1 MLGMCEGTV
10 TGATPRYSP
19 AVFAGHSEMSV
30 AEWIAE
36 AVAAETAQAG
46 VDRRVLARALVLLAA
61 KHAWSTLD
69 IVAAGAAASGATT
82 TAAALTALVQSGE
95 SGGGGGGESGG
106 DNCCVVS
113 ATTLLSRVRERVE
126 KRLVDG

>member
-1 MLGMCEGTV
+1 MLENYMLGMCEGTV

-82 TAAALTALVQSGE
+82 TAAALTALVQSG
-95 SGGGGGGESGG
+95 GES

>member
-82 TAAALTALVQSGE
+82 TAAALTALVQSG
-95 SGGGGGGESGG
+95 GESGG
-106 DNCCVVS
+106 ESDNCCVVS

>member
-1 MLGMCEGTV
+1 MLENYMLGMCEGTV

-95 SGGGGGGESGG
+95 SESES

>member
-95 SGGGGGGESGG
+95 SESES